1 MIEVTIKIIFQKL
14 KKEKDKLL
22 KDKSASINFK
32 KFMKKNPEYMDSLR
46 NYPKL
51 KSLFENFG
59 EPEDN
64 ILMLFFLFDIY
75 KFPKCTNCSKEI
87 IILKESDIK
96 YRSHDKEKLNSYLK
110 NKITCCDSCRYKKSS
125 KNRRKTLLE
134 KYGVEFFSQIPEA
147 KEKRK
152 KTLLERYG
160 AECLSQIPAIKEKK
174 KQTMLERYGVDNI
187 AKLDS
192 TKEKQRKVCLER
204 YGVDNI
210 AKLDST
216 KEKKKQTM
224 LEKYGVDHALKT
236 EHTKEK
242 KKQTML
248 ERYGV
253 DYPTK
258 NKEIIK
264 KMLKSRLKNQSIKEL
279 LIVENPFKVNH
290 PDPKG

>member
-1 MIEVTIKIIFQKL
+1 MYKNNISKI

-22 KDKSASINFK
+22 KDKSAFINFK

-96 YRSHDKEKLNSYLK
+96 YKSHDKEKLNSYLK
-110 NKITCCDSCRYKKSS
+110 NKITCCNSCRYKKSF
-125 KNRRKTLLE
+125 KNQRKTLLEKYGVEFFSQIPEAKEKRKKTLLE

-192 TKEKQRKVCLER
+192 TKEKKRKVCLEKYGVDNISKLDSTKEKKRKVCLER
-204 YGVDNI
+204 YGVD
-210 AKLDST
+210 
-216 KEKKKQTM
+216 
-224 LEKYGVDHALKT
+224 YH
-236 EHTKEK
+236 
-242 KKQTML
+242 
-248 ERYGV
+248 
-253 DYPTK
+253 TK

-264 KMLKSRLKNQSIKEL
+264 KILKSRLKHQSIKEL
-279 LIVENPFKVNH
+279 LIV
-290 PDPKG
+290 

>member
-1 MIEVTIKIIFQKL
+1 MYKKNISKI

-22 KDKSASINFK
+22 KDKSAFINFK

-96 YRSHDKEKLNSYLK
+96 YKSHDKEKLNSYLK
-110 NKITCCDSCRYKKSS
+110 NKITCCNSCRYKKSF
-125 KNRRKTLLE
+125 KNQRKTLLE
-134 KYGVEFFSQIPEA
+134 KYGVKFFSQISEA

-160 AECLSQIPAIKEKK
+160 AECLSQISAI
-174 KQTMLERYGVDNI
+174 
-187 AKLDS
+187 
-192 TKEKQRKVCLER
+192 
-204 YGVDNI
+204 
-210 AKLDST
+210 
-216 KEKKKQTM
+216 
-224 LEKYGVDHALKT
+224 
-236 EHTKEK
+236 KEK

-264 KMLKSRLKNQSIKEL
+264 KMLKSRLKHQSIKEL
-279 LIVENPFKVNH
+279 LIVENPFKIKKV
-290 PDPKG
+290 

>member
-1 MIEVTIKIIFQKL
+1 MYKNNISKI

-22 KDKSASINFK
+22 KDKSAFINFK

-96 YRSHDKEKLNSYLK
+96 YKSHDKEKLNSYLK
-110 NKITCCDSCRYKKSS
+110 NKITCCNSCRYKKSF
-125 KNRRKTLLE
+125 KNQRKTLLE
-134 KYGVEFFSQIPEA
+134 KYGVEFFSQISEA

-192 TKEKQRKVCLER
+192 TKEKKRKVCLER

-216 KEKKKQTM
+216 KEKKRKTM

-236 EHTKEK
+236 EPTKEK

-264 KMLKSRLKNQSIKEL
+264 KMLKSRLKHQSIKEL
-279 LIVENPFKVNH
+279 LIVENPFEVNY
-290 PDPKG
+290 PRP